1 MAAID
6 SPMKVGSWVHHNM
19 VGCKVP
25 EPKTV
30 GESWGIYKGVQRPV
44 EDAAAV
50 RFLELEVACIHK
62 EVMVVA

>member
-19 VGCKVP
+19 VGRKVL

-44 EDAAAV
+44 EDAAAALY
-50 RFLELEVACIHK
+50 LELEVACICK
-62 EVMVVA
+62 DVMVVA